1 MVINLFNEWKEA
13 YLKRDDFPTEAERY
27 RMNLTLQRNFFLVRR
42 PWTVKGEH
50 LVLKRFNPDI
60 SVPEVD
66 FSFTE
71 FWIQIHGLPLNR
83 RSRENV
89 LKIGSMAGRA
99 LDTDLVGPGS
109 VVWSRNVRVR
119 VEIDVSCPLVPGFPL
134 ERDQLPDLWI
144 PFKFEK
150 LRNFCYGCGRLG
162 HDQCDCPDKEVI
174 SGFYGKWLK
183 ADNDEFRLG
192 INLENLLNP
201 NRLEME
207 ATTSDLQSLVPNN
220 RSN

>member
-1 MVINLFNEWKEA
+1 M
-13 YLKRDDFPTEAERY
+13 
-27 RMNLTLQRNFFLVRR
+27 
-42 PWTVKGEH
+42 
-50 LVLKRFNPDI
+50 LKRFSPDI
-60 SVPEVD
+60 SVSEVD
-66 FSFTE
+66 FSFME

-83 RSRENV
+83 RSKENV

-109 VVWSRNVRVR
+109 GVWSRNVRVR

-150 LRNFCYGCGRLG
+150 LGNFCFGCGRLG
-162 HDQCDCPDKEVI
+162 HDQRDCSDKGVNA
-174 SGFYGKWLK
+174 GFYGKWLR
-183 ADNDEFRLG
+183 ADNDEFRPG
-192 INLENLLNP
+192 IILENLLNQ

-207 ATTSDLQSLVPNN
+207 ATTSNSQSTVQNT
-220 RSN
+220 RSNWIQNAMDS